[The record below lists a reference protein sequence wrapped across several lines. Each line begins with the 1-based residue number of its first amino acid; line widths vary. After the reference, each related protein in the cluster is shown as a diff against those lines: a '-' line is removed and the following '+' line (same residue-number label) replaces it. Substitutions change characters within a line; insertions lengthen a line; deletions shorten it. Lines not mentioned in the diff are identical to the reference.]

1 MVVAIILRLFAIY
14 WLVSGLVSLL
24 TALGSLAGF
33 GHLGWMS
40 FGLVLL
46 MPVAYLLLSLVTWI
60 FAGRIAEKVTGA
72 SDPALP
78 VAAISRG
85 DLYGFGLLVTG
96 LWYFLSHLGSAL
108 VGLHQLALHRG
119 IDPMLLD
126 GAGSPVHAALRSLV
140 PCLAGMTVAL
150 CSPALGR
157 KIVAKAPPDKPAL
170 P

>member
-1 MVVAIILRLFAIY
+1 MVVAIVLRLFAIY
-14 WLVSGLVSLL
+14 WLASGLASLL

-33 GHLGWMS
+33 GHLGWMNY
-40 FGLVLL
+40 GVVLL
-46 MPVAYLLLSLVTWI
+46 MPVAYLLLALVTWI

-85 DLYGFGLLVTG
+85 DLYGFGLLITG
-96 LWYFLSHLGSAL
+96 LWFFLSHLGAAPT
-108 VGLHQLALHRG
+108 GLHQLAMYRG

-126 GAGSPVHAALRSLV
+126 GAESPIHVALRSIV
-140 PCLAGMTVAL
+140 PCMVGMTVAI

-157 KIVAKAPPDKPAL
+157 KIVAKAPPDKPTL